1 VLRNIWEPP
10 KPGEVPWSNS
20 QQQGPLNGLMAPGYT
35 APTKRWRHKSG
46 NIQDEDTL
54 GILLA
59 EVPGETADERNRRW
73 REAAAKFGY
82 TPMY

>member
-20 QQQGPLNGLMAPGYT
+20 QQ
-35 APTKRWRHKSG
+35 TKRWRHKSG